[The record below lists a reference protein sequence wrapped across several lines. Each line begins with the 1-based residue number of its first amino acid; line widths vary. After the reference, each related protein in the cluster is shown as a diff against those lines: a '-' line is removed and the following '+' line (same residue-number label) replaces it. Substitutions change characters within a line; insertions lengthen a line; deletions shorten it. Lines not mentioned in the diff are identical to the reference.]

1 MKKSKIYYLLT
12 IPRSLENAVCKTY
25 LHILID
31 TIEVLELLYIL
42 LYAVV
47 NGCGPGFHI
56 KDESTK
62 IFTRF
67 FL

>member
-12 IPRSLENAVCKTY
+12 IPRSLENAVCKTD

-42 LYAVV
+42 LHAVM

-56 KDESTK
+56 KDGSTK